1 MAIKQGHA
9 QRRARNPRAVR
20 HVGICLIL
28 TVVLSVF
35 GIPPLPVFAAPLI
48 AIDQPSGPLG
58 PGMSRISGTFSG
70 VYDVELAVGGDSL
83 VSAHMDDP
91 EADGSG
97 SWYADVDFS
106 KYDGPVEL
114 AARGK
119 DSVTRY
125 VAWSPYM
132 SVEVDNPGAA
142 LPQVQITSPGE
153 TSPVMGSVNV
163 LIQAG
168 GKNPVSKV
176 QIRINGGEWK
186 DAPPKGSGY
195 QYKWKT
201 AAYAGRV
208 NSLEAKA
215 VDANGNTGYSSAKYV
230 KVANVSSQAMLQE
243 DQQDQEGWTEQDAQN
258 DQDVQTDRNIQQ
270 NAEAE
275 LNVQKDQNAQIDQNA
290 QALQN
295 NETAQDA
302 STVQD
307 DSTVQGASAVQD
319 NLTEQEVPQAQEAS
333 TVQDAPTAQDVDTAQ
348 DELTAPPSEET
359 VHEVNPDKGMQMN
372 ANPGSE
378 QVEAASSPT
387 TVTQQVYG
395 QDRAMWIWENES
407 YPLIMNPGSRN
418 VLDAMASDTSTFGQR
433 PIRTL
438 YLAVG
443 PYFGMRMLQDKRPEV
458 RDFVGW
464 AHDKGYQVQ
473 ALIAGGT
480 TPPYFG
486 AYARYRTQAVAE
498 FEGILNYNLSS
509 DPRER
514 FDGVN
519 IDTEPYSLGDFKSAK
534 PSVQVQYLDML
545 KALMDRKQA
554 SGLNL
559 QVGAAIPRWFD
570 TSVDASSIS
579 WNGSVKWMSQHVQD
593 TLDYISI
600 MDYRDQAD
608 GSAGIIEQARGE
620 IDYANQI
627 GKPNS
632 VVIGVE
638 TIDVADGGDP
648 EAISFYEEGRTYMES
663 ELNKVYAAFEGNPAF
678 GGIAL
683 HHYGNLR
690 IFPSAWGPGSVFWQ
704 PPQDS
709 EPPSAVTGTPQ
720 ATAFDYQRVD
730 ITYGP
735 ASDNATVKEYRIYRG
750 TDAQFEPDPANL
762 AGISNK
768 LNFRD
773 VGLLPDTTYV
783 YKVTAVDS
791 SGNEGPASQPF
802 SATTGHT
809 DLKPMIVGQMQVTYD
824 GAKATVSLQV
834 VDKETGA
841 GLQATVYGRFTSMGG
856 KYVGGATTATGTYT
870 ASSEAIIAAAG
881 KAGFAAR
888 RILAPGYYWAQAYD
902 SPDGRFTEWGG

>member
-9 QRRARNPRAVR
+9 QRRARNPRAFR
-20 HVGICLIL
+20 NVGICLIF

-35 GIPPLPVFAAPLI
+35 GIPPLPVFASPLI
-48 AIDQPSGPLG
+48 TIDPPAGGPLG
-58 PGMSRISGTFSG
+58 PGVSRISGTFSD
-70 VYDVELAVGGDSL
+70 VYDVELAVAGDTL

-106 KYDGPVEL
+106 KYDGSVEL

-125 VAWSPYM
+125 VAWSPFM
-132 SVEVDNPGAA
+132 SVDVDNPGAA
-142 LPQVQITSPGE
+142 IPQVTITSPGE
-153 TSPVMGSVNV
+153 ANAVKGSVTV
-163 LIQAG
+163 LITAES
-168 GKNPVSKV
+168 KNPVSKV
-176 QIRINGGEWK
+176 QIRINGGDWK
-186 DAPPKGSGY
+186 DASPKGSGY
-195 QYKWKT
+195 QYKWKA

-208 NSLEAKA
+208 NSLEARA
-215 VDANGNTGYSSAKYV
+215 VDSNGNTGFSSAKYV
-230 KVANVSSQAMLQE
+230 KVANSFSQSML
-243 DQQDQEGWTEQDAQN
+243 QQDQPEQEDRAGQDAQSDQN
-258 DQDVQTDRNIQQ
+258 DQTNNNAVVELDV
-270 NAEAE
+270 
-275 LNVQKDQNAQIDQNA
+275 
-290 QALQN
+290 
-295 NETAQDA
+295 
-302 STVQD
+302 
-307 DSTVQGASAVQD
+307 
-319 NLTEQEVPQAQEAS
+319 
-333 TVQDAPTAQDVDTAQ
+333 PTTQDVSGAQDTAQ
-348 DELTAPPSEET
+348 DELAPSPSQERA
-359 VHEVNPDKGMQMN
+359 VDEVNADEGMQMN
-372 ANPGSE
+372 ADPGSE
-378 QVEAASSPT
+378 QVEAASGPT
-387 TVTQQVYG
+387 TVTQQVYS
-395 QDRAMWIWENES
+395 QDRAMWIWENEA

-443 PYFGMRMLQDKRPEV
+443 QYFGMRMLEEKRPEV
-458 RDFVGW
+458 RDFIGW

-519 IDTEPYSLGDFKSAK
+519 IDTEPYSLGDFKSGK

-554 SGLNL
+554 SGLDL

-620 IDYANQI
+620 IEYADQI

-663 ELNKVYAAFEGNPAF
+663 ELNKVYAAFEGDPAF

-690 IFPSAWGPGSVFWQ
+690 ILPSAWGPGGVYWQ

-735 ASDNATVKEYRIYRG
+735 ASDNATVKEYRVYRG
-750 TDAQFEPDPANL
+750 TDVQFEPDPAHL
-762 AGISNK
+762 AGVSNK

-791 SGNEGPASQPF
+791 SGNEGPASDPF
-802 SATTGHT
+802 SVTTGHT

-824 GAKATVSLQV
+824 GTKATVSLQV
-834 VDKETGA
+834 IDKETGA
-841 GLQATVYGRFTSMGG
+841 GLKASVYGRFTYMGG
-856 KYVGGATTATGTYT
+856 KYVSGATSVTGAYT
-870 ASSEAIIAAAG
+870 APSEAINAAAG

-888 RILAPGYYWAQAYD
+888 RILSPGYYWAQAYD
-902 SPDGRFTEWGG
+902 SPDGRSTEWGG

>member
-70 VYDVELAVGGDSL
+70 VYDVELAVGGNSL

-153 TSPVMGSVNV
+153 TSPVKGSVNV
-163 LIQAG
+163 FIQAG
-168 GKNPVSKV
+168 GKNPVSNV

-201 AAYAGRV
+201 EAYAGRV

-215 VDANGNTGYSSAKYV
+215 VDSNGNTGYSSAKYV
-230 KVANVSSQAMLQE
+230 KVANVYSQATLQE
-243 DQQDQEGWTEQDAQN
+243 DQQEQQGWTEQDAQN
-258 DQDVQTDRNIQQ
+258 DQDTQTDQNIQQ

-275 LNVQKDQNAQIDQNA
+275 LNVQKDQSAQIDQDV

-295 NETAQDA
+295 NETAQDDSTA
-302 STVQD
+302 QDVSTVQD
-307 DSTVQGASAVQD
+307 ASAIQD
-319 NLTEQEVPQAQEAS
+319 NLTEPE
-333 TVQDAPTAQDVDTAQ
+333 
-348 DELTAPPSEET
+348 
-359 VHEVNPDKGMQMN
+359 
-372 ANPGSE
+372 
-378 QVEAASSPT
+378 
-387 TVTQQVYG
+387 VYG

-433 PIRTL
+433 PVRTL

-443 PYFGMRMLQDKRPEV
+443 PYFGMRMLEEKRPEV

-498 FEGILNYNLSS
+498 FE
-509 DPRER
+509 
-514 FDGVN
+514 
-519 IDTEPYSLGDFKSAK
+519 
-534 PSVQVQYLDML
+534 
-545 KALMDRKQA
+545 
-554 SGLNL
+554 
-559 QVGAAIPRWFD
+559 
-570 TSVDASSIS
+570 
-579 WNGSVKWMSQHVQD
+579 
-593 TLDYISI
+593 
-600 MDYRDQAD
+600 
-608 GSAGIIEQARGE
+608 
-620 IDYANQI
+620 
-627 GKPNS
+627 
-632 VVIGVE
+632 
-638 TIDVADGGDP
+638 
-648 EAISFYEEGRTYMES
+648 
-663 ELNKVYAAFEGNPAF
+663 
-678 GGIAL
+678 
-683 HHYGNLR
+683 
-690 IFPSAWGPGSVFWQ
+690 
-704 PPQDS
+704 
-709 EPPSAVTGTPQ
+709 
-720 ATAFDYQRVD
+720 
-730 ITYGP
+730 
-735 ASDNATVKEYRIYRG
+735 
-750 TDAQFEPDPANL
+750 
-762 AGISNK
+762 
-768 LNFRD
+768 
-773 VGLLPDTTYV
+773 
-783 YKVTAVDS
+783 
-791 SGNEGPASQPF
+791 
-802 SATTGHT
+802 
-809 DLKPMIVGQMQVTYD
+809 
-824 GAKATVSLQV
+824 
-834 VDKETGA
+834 
-841 GLQATVYGRFTSMGG
+841 
-856 KYVGGATTATGTYT
+856 
-870 ASSEAIIAAAG
+870 
-881 KAGFAAR
+881 
-888 RILAPGYYWAQAYD
+888 
-902 SPDGRFTEWGG
+902 

>member
-9 QRRARNPRAVR
+9 QRHARNPRAVR

-35 GIPPLPVFAAPLI
+35 GIPPLPVFASPI
-48 AIDQPSGPLG
+48 ITIDPPAAGTLG
-58 PGMSRISGTFSG
+58 PGVSRISGTFSG
-70 VYDVELAVGGDSL
+70 VYDMELAVGGDSL
-83 VSAHMDDP
+83 ISAHMDDP

-106 KYDGPVEL
+106 KYDGSVEL

-125 VAWSPYM
+125 VAWSPFM

-153 TSPVMGSVNV
+153 TSPVKGNVNV
-163 LIQAG
+163 LIQAE
-168 GKNPVSKV
+168 GKNPVSQVK
-176 QIRINGGEWK
+176 IRINGGEWK
-186 DAPPKGSGY
+186 DVPPKGSEY

-215 VDANGNTGYSSAKYV
+215 VDSNGNTGYSSAKYL
-230 KVANVSSQAMLQE
+230 KVANLSSLEMLQE
-243 DQQDQEGWTEQDAQN
+243 DQTEQEGWTEPN
-258 DQDVQTDRNIQQ
+258 VQTDQDIRSEQNTEVEQEVQTDQ
-270 NAEAE
+270 NA
-275 LNVQKDQNAQIDQNA
+275 QKDQNIQTVPNI
-290 QALQN
+290 
-295 NETAQDA
+295 ETAP
-302 STVQD
+302 D
-307 DSTVQGASAVQD
+307 DSTIQDAPAVQD
-319 NLTEQEVPQAQEAS
+319 KSTEQDVPQAQD
-333 TVQDAPTAQDVDTAQ
+333 VQSSNDAPTAQDADTAQ
-348 DELTAPPSEET
+348 DEVTPSLSGDAVE
-359 VHEVNPDKGMQMN
+359 EVNSDAEIPASAD
-372 ANPGSE
+372 PGFE
-378 QVEAASSPT
+378 QVEAASTST

-443 PYFGMRMLQDKRPEV
+443 KYFGMSMLEDKRPEV

-464 AHDKGYQVQ
+464 AHDRGYHVE

-554 SGLNL
+554 SGLDL

-648 EAISFYEEGRTYMES
+648 EAISFNEEGRTYMES
-663 ELNKVYAAFEGNPAF
+663 ELNKVYAAFEGDPAF
-678 GGIAL
+678 GGIAM

-690 IFPSAWGPGSVFWQ
+690 IFPSAWGPGGVYWQ

-720 ATAFDYQRVD
+720 AAAFDYQRVD
-730 ITYGP
+730 ISYGP

-750 TDAQFEPDPANL
+750 TDPQFEPDPAHL

-824 GAKATVSLQV
+824 GTKATVSLQV

-841 GLQATVYGRFTSMGG
+841 GLQASVYGRFTSMGG

-870 ASSEAIIAAAG
+870 ASSEAINAAAG

-888 RILAPGYYWAQAYD
+888 RILSPGYYWAQAYD

>member
-9 QRRARNPRAVR
+9 QRRAQNPRAVR

-58 PGMSRISGTFSG
+58 PGVSRISGTFSG

-132 SVEVDNPGAA
+132 SVAVDNPGAA
-142 LPQVQITSPGE
+142 LLQVQITSPGE

-163 LIQAG
+163 LIQAV

-176 QIRINGGEWK
+176 QIRINGGDWK

-215 VDANGNTGYSSAKYV
+215 VDSNGNTGYSSAKYV
-230 KVANVSSQAMLQE
+230 KVANVYSQAMLQE
-243 DQQDQEGWTEQDAQN
+243 DQQEQEGWTEQDAQN
-258 DQDVQTDRNIQQ
+258 DQDVQADQNIQQ

-275 LNVQKDQNAQIDQNA
+275 LNVQNDQNTQIDQDV

-302 STVQD
+302 
-307 DSTVQGASAVQD
+307 
-319 NLTEQEVPQAQEAS
+319 
-333 TVQDAPTAQDVDTAQ
+333 PTAQDVTKAQ
-348 DELTAPPSEET
+348 DEMTAPPSEDT
-359 VHEVNPDKGMQMN
+359 VNEVNPDEGMQMK
-372 ANPGSE
+372 ADSGSTE
-378 QVEAASSPT
+378 AEAASSPT
-387 TVTQQVYG
+387 TVTQQVYS

-443 PYFGMRMLQDKRPEV
+443 PYFGMRMLEDKRPEV

-473 ALIAGGT
+473 ALISGGT

-534 PSVQVQYLDML
+534 PSVQLQYLDML

-554 SGLNL
+554 SGLDL

-663 ELNKVYAAFEGNPAF
+663 ELNKVYAAFEGDPAF

-690 IFPSAWGPGSVFWQ
+690 IFPSAWGPGGVFWQ

-709 EPPSAVTGTPQ
+709 EAPSAVTGTPQ
-720 ATAFDYQRVD
+720 AAAFDYQRVD

-750 TDAQFEPDPANL
+750 TDAQFEPDPAHL

-783 YKVTAVDS
+783 YMVTAVDS

-802 SATTGHT
+802 TATTGHT

-824 GAKATVSLQV
+824 GTKATVSLQV

-870 ASSEAIIAAAG
+870 ASSEAINAAAG